1 MPESGAPVKGVG
13 NTEYNIN
20 TAPSADA
27 ISAEGAAI
35 LILGHPLIGFA
46 VIIGKADKVAGVRV
60 MEADFAGKAAY
71 IGNFQ

>member
-1 MPESGAPVKGVG
+1 MSHKLPIPDVVFE
-13 NTEYNIN
+13 IN
-20 TAPSADA
+20 KPF
-27 ISAEGAAI
+27 
-35 LILGHPLIGFA
+35 LILVHLLISFA

>member
-1 MPESGAPVKGVG
+1 MEIFIGQ
-13 NTEYNIN
+13 
-20 TAPSADA
+20 
-27 ISAEGAAI
+27 
-35 LILGHPLIGFA
+35 LIGFA

>member
-1 MPESGAPVKGVG
+1 MNFPGRSHKLPIPDVIFEIDKSLLV
-13 NTEYNIN
+13 
-20 TAPSADA
+20 
-27 ISAEGAAI
+27 
-35 LILGHPLIGFA
+35 LGHPLFGLA